1 MFWNDEKLDFPKL
14 VVNMILTSETSYN
27 KTMNYTDMRIAAN
40 TLAYLK

>member
-27 KTMNYTDMRIAAN
+27 KTMNYTDKRIAAI